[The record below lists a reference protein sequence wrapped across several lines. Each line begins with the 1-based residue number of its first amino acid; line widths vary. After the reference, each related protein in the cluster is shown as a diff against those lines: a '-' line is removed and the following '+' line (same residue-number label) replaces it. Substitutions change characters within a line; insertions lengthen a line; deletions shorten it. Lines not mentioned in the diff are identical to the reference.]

1 MTSLWWNWVIL
12 VHAHVEKWCDL
23 SEEPPEMLEL
33 LFTTKKRANVRGKI
47 TQFRISI
54 CCRTPSHSLSLTC
67 HVADDS
73 LQVLQHPPAT
83 GARARLPLLRHHGPD
98 TLAQHK
104 PTHGASELSRGA
116 VPLMCGPH
124 PSVFLHSAQHLV
136 NSQWRSQEV
145 LSDATEA
152 FH

>member
-1 MTSLWWNWVIL
+1 MLIHWQHLRYTETSRLGWYDVIMMKLSHISACPCWNWKL
-12 VHAHVEKWCDL
+12 KL
-23 SEEPPEMLEL
+23 
-33 LFTTKKRANVRGKI
+33 KI
-47 TQFRISI
+47 TQFRISF